1 MLPKVSKLRSLRSDF
16 TKLISSKIP
25 VPPPKKSVSPGCRL
39 RGSTKINPPKI
50 YTMKTLINSVLIAF
64 APFLGWTQINGIADY
79 VREVPSLEQEYYKG
93 LIKIDTTENK
103 NLDEYWFIGEPT
115 ISGIQTVIKEA
126 QRILELNYLTFSE
139 PQDDVSELSEKIN
152 YSFADQI
159 FNLIENVGEVVIL
172 IYYIPDYRLNSDLIW
187 VLQFYADQNE
197 TSVYIF
203 QL

>member
-1 MLPKVSKLRSLRSDF
+1 M
-16 TKLISSKIP
+16 
-25 VPPPKKSVSPGCRL
+25 
-39 RGSTKINPPKI
+39 KINPPKI

-159 FNLIENVGEVVIL
+159 FNQIENVGEVVIL

>member
-1 MLPKVSKLRSLRSDF
+1 M
-16 TKLISSKIP
+16 
-25 VPPPKKSVSPGCRL
+25 
-39 RGSTKINPPKI
+39 KINPPKI
-50 YTMKTLINSVLIAF
+50 YTMKTLINSVLITF

-93 LIKIDTTENK
+93 LIKIDTTDNK
-103 NLDEYWFIGEPT
+103 NLDEYLFIGEPT
-115 ISGIQTVIKEA
+115 ISGIQTLIKEA
-126 QRILELNYLTFSE
+126 ERILELNYLTFSE
-139 PQDDVSELSEKIN
+139 PQEDLSELSEKIN

-159 FNLIENVGEVVIL
+159 FNQIENVGEVVVL
-172 IYYIPDYRLNSDLIW
+172 IYYIPDYRLNSELIW